1 MMPVLPRRRG
11 DRFRTVLT
19 RLPALTALLLL
30 VALAL
35 ATACGLEAGPR
46 EPYANAFAS
55 KEAAAAAVVE
65 AMAARDAERLA
76 ALTVTEVEFRKNI
89 WPHLP
94 ASRPEVGM
102 PFEYLW
108 AETSAKSRGYL
119 AQVLQEHG
127 GRRFEVRHVAFGGD
141 VTDYGPFRIHPETRL
156 TVVDEGGRSETLRL
170 FGSMVE
176 ANGEWKLFSFV
187 VD

>member
-1 MMPVLPRRRG
+1 MPALPRPRG
-11 DRFRTVLT
+11 DRLRTVLT
-19 RLPALTALLLL
+19 RLPALAALLLA
-30 VALAL
+30 VAAL
-35 ATACGLEAGPR
+35 NAACGVEAGPR
-46 EPYANAFAS
+46 EPYANAFPTR
-55 KEAAAAAVVE
+55 EAAARAVVE
-65 AMAARDAERLA
+65 ALAARDAERLA
-76 ALTVTEVEFRKNI
+76 GLTVTEVEFRKNI

-108 AETSAKSRGYL
+108 AETSARNRGYL
-119 AQVLQEHG
+119 AELLHEYG
-127 GRRFEVRHVAFGGD
+127 GRRLEIREVAFGGD
-141 VTDYGPFRIHPETRL
+141 ATDYGAFRIHPETRL
-156 TVVDEGGRSETLRL
+156 TVVEEDGRSETLRL